1 MNPPRPLLRPSLL
14 AVAAATLLSA
24 CGGGGGGDNP
34 EPAAQSDGAP
44 GPAVSSSATP
54 LDDAAAYRLA
64 VTQTATV
71 RLVAQ
76 ADGQC
81 LAAAAARQIQRQACS
96 SSSAELF
103 QVLPI
108 STGSSTATL
117 RHVDSGLCIGIVG
130 ASTRNG
136 AEAKL
141 QDCQGGNNQRFTQ
154 RNAGN
159 GNVALRAR
167 HSGKCLELSDP
178 GDAAGLTQE
187 PCDTSYGELKQLF
200 ELVAAGAAPPAPV
213 PPPSPTPP
221 PPPPPAPTPPPPP
234 PAPSGWWKPSVGD
247 TWQWQLKGTVNT
259 SYNVKIY
266 DVDLYDTPQ
275 ATIDLLKSQGK
286 RVVCYFSAGSSE
298 NWRDD
303 FARFQ
308 PADMGNNL
316 DPMWVGERWLDTRSA
331 NVRSIM
337 KARLDLA
344 KSKGCD
350 GVEPDNV
357 DGYTNSPGFPLT
369 AQTQFDYNRFLAEEA
384 HARGMAIA
392 LKNDTDQLEALEP
405 YFDFAVN
412 EQCHE
417 YTRADGQSECAGY
430 SVFTSKGKP
439 VLNAEYD
446 SNYVNN
452 ATERAAL
459 CSASRAANLRT
470 LILPIELDGS
480 IRYSCD

>member
-1 MNPPRPLLRPSLL
+1 MNPPRLQTHLTL
-14 AVAAATLLSA
+14 VAAAALLSA
-24 CGGGGGGDNP
+24 CGGGGDSP
-34 EPAAQSDGAP
+34 EPAAPAQSANGA
-44 GPAVSSSATP
+44 AFSSSATP
-54 LDDAAAYRLA
+54 LDDDVAYRLA
-64 VTQTATV
+64 VAETATV
-71 RLVAQ
+71 RIVAQ

-81 LAAAAARQIQRQACS
+81 LVAAAARQIQRQPCS
-96 SSSAELF
+96 NSSGERF

-108 STGSSTATL
+108 SAGSRTATL
-117 RHVDSGLCIGIVG
+117 RHVDSGLCIGITS

-154 RNAGN
+154 REASN

-167 HSGKCLELSDP
+167 HSSKCLELSDP

-187 PCDTSYGELKQLF
+187 TCDSSFSELKQLF

-221 PPPPPAPTPPPPP
+221 PPPAPTPPPPP
-234 PAPSGWWKPSVGD
+234 PAPTGWWKPSVGD

-266 DVDLYDTPQ
+266 DIDLFDTPQ

-298 NWRDD
+298 NWRAD

-308 PADMGNNL
+308 AADMGNNL

-331 NVRSIM
+331 NVRAIM
-337 KARLDLA
+337 KSRLDLA
-344 KSKGCD
+344 KSRGCD

-357 DGYTNSPGFPLT
+357 DGYTNNPGFPLN

-446 SNYVNN
+446 SKYVNS

-459 CSASRAANLRT
+459 CSAARAANLRT
-470 LILPIELDGS
+470 LVLAIELDGS